1 MRRPRAQ
8 AALVLLPLL
17 AGGCFSSSYELDGT
31 AAFSRVDVDGAAG
44 DERADGYRL
53 AGNFSSAL
61 FTPGFLRAGQG
72 NGLRGN
78 VNLAYSKHDDNEYAV
93 WSPQVG
99 PSFRLG
105 LGGLFVEPGVT
116 AGAAFAELEE
126 DRESAWAVRPYARI
140 GLASD
145 WFVLGL
151 EGGYQYDDLDF
162 DFGSEPRTWYA
173 GGFFGIRL
181 SD

>member
-105 LGGLFVEPGVT
+105 LGGLFVEPGSPPAPRSRSWRRT
-116 AGAAFAELEE
+116 GS
-126 DRESAWAVRPYARI
+126 RPGPSARTR
-140 GLASD
+140 GLA
-145 WFVLGL
+145 WRPT
-151 EGGYQYDDLDF
+151 
-162 DFGSEPRTWYA
+162 GSCSASREATSTTTWTSTSA
-173 GGFFGIRL
+173 ANPGRGTQAASSASG
-181 SD
+181 